1 MCRQM
6 KASFNLPVGT
16 ITVIADIMSRRIHE
30 PHRLT
35 IIDGAVPDNAH
46 VIGDAQY
53 VMFFIGEVA
62 SHGYDDLIAVGA
74 A

>member
-1 MCRQM
+1 MQEPEV
-6 KASFNLPVGT
+6 AQPVQKPK
-16 ITVIADIMSRRIHE
+16 DIMSRRIHE

-35 IIDGAVPDNAH
+35 IIDGAVPNNAH
-46 VIGDAQY
+46 VIGDAQD